1 MEYASLQIRL
11 PYIDFSRIFA
21 EGSSSHTATSAMDQ
35 LSEKSHLEASEIK
48 LTWYFHIQMFRKV
61 LVCRRDVFFRL
72 KILSFGKKCDEVV
85 QMKSRGIRKAI
96 FCEILTYSERAE
108 SQLSPKVSLTT
119 ICDLHL
125 LLRVP
130 DRRGYFPS
138 LRRSWWVLSIMILT
152 NTKYK

>member
-1 MEYASLQIRL
+1 
-11 PYIDFSRIFA
+11 
-21 EGSSSHTATSAMDQ
+21 
-35 LSEKSHLEASEIK
+35 
-48 LTWYFHIQMFRKV
+48 MFKKV
-61 LVCRRDVFFRL
+61 LVCSRDVFFRL

-96 FCEILTYSERAE
+96 FCEILTYSKRAE

-125 LLRVP
+125 LLRVS

-138 LRRSWWVLSIMILT
+138 LRRSWCQFWCKFQIIWILLVLDSREISNPNSTTFISREGRRISLQT
-152 NTKYK
+152 HSFQFESFSNKRVPNCYFLC

>member
-1 MEYASLQIRL
+1 M
-11 PYIDFSRIFA
+11 
-21 EGSSSHTATSAMDQ
+21 H
-35 LSEKSHLEASEIK
+35 
-48 LTWYFHIQMFRKV
+48 RKA
-61 LVCRRDVFFRL
+61 LVCRRDVFFLL

-96 FCEILTYSERAE
+96 FCETLTYSERAE

-130 DRRGYFPS
+130 DREEGILLHFGEVDVNFVAISISGQP
-138 LRRSWWVLSIMILT
+138 RSRTVCSSGGVITLDT
-152 NTKYK
+152 CCK